1 MQEAT
6 VQVHIGDVLKFANQL
21 WHTGVRCERGFCLR
35 ALAAR
40 ISRTGVSEP
49 LLCSDK
55 RRVVG
60 VGVIILR
67 VFPA

>member
-1 MQEAT
+1 MQKAT
-6 VQVHIGDVLKFANQL
+6 VQVHIGDVLEFANQL

-55 RRVVG
+55 RRGVSVG
-60 VGVIILR
+60 LVILR